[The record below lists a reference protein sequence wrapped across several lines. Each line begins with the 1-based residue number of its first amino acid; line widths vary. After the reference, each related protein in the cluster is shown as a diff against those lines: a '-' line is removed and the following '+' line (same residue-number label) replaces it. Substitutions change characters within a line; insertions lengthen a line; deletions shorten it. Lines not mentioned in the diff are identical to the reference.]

1 MNFNKII
8 LIDFSLENNLFF
20 ILINKKIISKN
31 FKNYNK
37 TENIVD
43 LFYKFI
49 QKKKIKIDKSF
60 SIIINVGPGNIVSIR
75 NSIVIGKM
83 ISLIY
88 QCNLLSFTNFE
99 LLIAKKYKKKKAVI
113 LLKNKNILI
122 DLYNRKSVKLSK
134 IRSIVGD
141 RYKID
146 LSFDKE
152 DVKSLILLNKFSKKI
167 VPISYSTI

>member
-20 ILINKKIISKN
+20 ILVNKKIISKN

-88 QCNLLSFTNFE
+88 QCNLVSFTNFE
-99 LLIAKKYKKKKAVI
+99 LLIAKKYKKKKG
-113 LLKNKNILI
+113 NNLI
-122 DLYNRKSVKLSK
+122 
-134 IRSIVGD
+134 
-141 RYKID
+141 
-146 LSFDKE
+146 
-152 DVKSLILLNKFSKKI
+152 KK
-167 VPISYSTI
+167 